1 MKTLNEIKDGKLT
14 INSNDYNTIVSK
26 LVPTSKEWKAE
37 DFGEMTINEFGVRI
51 MHASKPQIV
60 AGLPVKYNYPHYRL
74 PKEISAILAKYVK
87 KDIFGQ
93 CPLAGFIPD
102 HISFSVIKQ
111 NQQQYIMKDFLKF
124 SQLDG
129 NNNPNGNF
137 IYINKSQI
145 LRIDH
150 YTQQETSVIYTTIA
164 HIEGVGGELN
174 SLYSNIKVLTKELE
188 KQINLL

>member
-1 MKTLNEIKDGKLT
+1 ME
-14 INSNDYNTIVSK
+14 
-26 LVPTSKEWKAE
+26 
-37 DFGEMTINEFGVRI
+37 
-51 MHASKPQIV
+51 
-60 AGLPVKYNYPHYRL
+60 
-74 PKEISAILAKYVK
+74 
-87 KDIFGQ
+87 
-93 CPLAGFIPD
+93 
-102 HISFSVIKQ
+102 
-111 NQQQYIMKDFLKF
+111 DFLKF

-174 SLYSNIKVLTKELE
+174 SLYRNIEVLTKELE